1 MNKNVR
7 LGLVL
12 PLVGVTVAWVAL
24 VIAAYLDLR
33 NNFFTSTGYP
43 TVVPVK
49 VSTYVVLAGLAI
61 ASGLALIGFKLADAE
76 HLKSETPIV
85 RATYRFTGL
94 TIVLAL
100 AFDVIFAFTTFIDS
114 LNSSGVYY
122 RTPPTVW
129 ERFLGVYL
137 PIILVAGLIV
147 YVLLQATLFRKSSP
161 VQGTETKGMSETQK
175 ALAIGYA
182 LPIIGTAI
190 AVIIGIAVFDAQRT
204 SIQGWTWVL
213 ILLLV
218 GSSIVFGTRSAA
230 KAKLAKPV
238 VRAPRVVGAAGAVT
252 LNYVLSVVFAAVVS
266 IMSFT
271 FGVSAINGLANYVE
285 CPSGDCANPTILPM
299 STDWWINQMI
309 PAFLLLVLVQAAT
322 YLAITSRHKVSPT
335 S

>member
-24 VIAAYLDLR
+24 VIAAYMDLQ
-33 NNFFTSTGYP
+33 NNFFRAYGSP

-252 LNYVLSVVFAAVVS
+252 LNYVLSVVFAGVVS
-266 IMSFT
+266 IMSFI
-271 FGVSAINGLANYVE
+271 FGVGAINSLANYPE
-285 CPSGDCANPTILPM
+285 CPSGNCAGPTVLPM
-299 STDWWINQMI
+299 TADWWINQMI
-309 PAFLLLVLVQAAT
+309 PAFLLLVLVQTAT
-322 YLAITSRHKVSPT
+322 YLAITSRHKQVT
-335 S
+335 AA